1 MDYKF
6 FLLGIKNIILNPV
19 KAWEI
24 IDSENRQ
31 TRKLRNNFFIPLI
44 ILVSGAAFTGSLFYY
59 NIELPPVYSIFIAV
73 KCFILMFIT
82 IYATA
87 FMFGEVT
94 YPLDLGKEF
103 SISFRIIVYSSV
115 PFFICQIFSRVF
127 ESLLFIN
134 VIALYGL
141 YIFWTGIEK
150 MLTPPQHKKMPLLI
164 ATTIIMVGIYI
175 AANFV
180 LTKLIDRVYYSFFG

>member
-6 FLLGIKNIILNPV
+6 FLLGIKNIIFNPV